1 MKNKDKYT
9 PIVVG
14 VVIALLG
21 ILTGLYFAENA
32 REQLANLSSSEAPE
46 AASDLQSADSIEP
59 DADALITPMPLEPL
73 DPITVDEMPAIEPE
87 EEPATTDAEVE
98 PVVTEEEPQ
107 PEIDDM
113 EEVDDFEEVDPEEE
127 MRQAETPVNDQP
139 TGEAEE

>member
-73 DPITVDEMPAIEPE
+73 DPITVDEMPAIEPD
-87 EEPATTDAEVE
+87 EEPATTDSNVE
-98 PVVTEEEPQ
+98 PVVTEEQPL

-127 MRQAETPVNDQP
+127 MRQAETPVSDQP
-139 TGEAEE
+139 TGEGEE

>member
-98 PVVTEEEPQ
+98 SVVTEEEPQ